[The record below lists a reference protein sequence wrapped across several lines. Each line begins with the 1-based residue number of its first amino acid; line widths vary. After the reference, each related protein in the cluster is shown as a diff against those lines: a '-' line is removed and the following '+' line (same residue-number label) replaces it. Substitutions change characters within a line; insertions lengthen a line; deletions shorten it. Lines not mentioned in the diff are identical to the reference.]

1 MTTPRYSVP
10 SLLVAL
16 TVAAIGCSDDSNGGS
31 AADTSAPDSNA
42 DDVTTTSDIGTDTAD
57 DTSPLPDTLCDTLWT
72 RAKSCG
78 HTTTFPGFEAW
89 CAGDGQGVR
98 EALELCKVKPCAQL
112 VVCLDEAGAPS
123 QGL

>member
-1 MTTPRYSVP
+1 MTSTMRPASLTLLFGLSVWA
-10 SLLVAL
+10 V
-16 TVAAIGCSDDSNGGS
+16 GCSDDSTGS
-31 AADTSAPDSNA
+31 NAPDTSPE
-42 DDVTTTSDIGTDTAD
+42 DVTTTLDVAADSAAD
-57 DTSPLPDTLCDTLWT
+57 DTSPLPDTLCDTLWN

-98 EALELCKVKPCAQL
+98 AELEICKVKPCAAL
-112 VVCLDEAGAPS
+112 VTCLDEAGAPS